1 MRIVKATTPRDWEE
15 AHRLVEEYAA
25 GLGVDLCFQNFDE
38 EIADLSAHY
47 GTFLLAMDGDMPLG
61 CVGLRQWDAVT
72 GEIKRLYVA
81 PAARGRAL
89 GRTLAEAIIDAGRAH
104 GYQRLVLDTLPTM
117 QAAQALYASLGFKA
131 IESYRY
137 NPIQGTVFMELDLR
151 P

>member
-1 MRIVKATTPRDWEE
+1 
-15 AHRLVEEYAA
+15 
-25 GLGVDLCFQNFDE
+25 
-38 EIADLSAHY
+38 
-47 GTFLLAMDGDMPLG
+47 
-61 CVGLRQWDAVT
+61 
-72 GEIKRLYVA
+72 VA